1 MANQPSF
8 LKAAF
13 LAPANLIGLSA
24 AGLGSLATSDPL
36 PAAVAGITEV
46 FYLAVT
52 FFSPAFR
59 KKVRAQVLAEA
70 REGPEAA
77 TGALLEELAPSQREH
92 YFALKDLRDKILAN
106 YQKLP
111 GGGVLVA
118 SSEARV
124 DALLTNFLRLLTTLN
139 SYRTYLNAADRATI
153 EREIAELQQELGAE
167 DNARLRDVKLRRVD
181 ILQKRL
187 QRFLQA
193 EESREIVSH
202 QLAGIEDLLRLTHE
216 QSIAIRDPE
225 IVTRQLDALS
235 AEADATEETVRE
247 MERFMSIS
255 DEISSIPAGPEGGRV
270 RT

>member
-1 MANQPSF
+1 MADQPSF

-24 AGLGSLATSDPL
+24 AGVGSLATGDPM
-36 PAAVAGITEV
+36 PAAVAGLTEV

-59 KKVRAQVLAEA
+59 KKVRAEAIAEA
-70 REGPEAA
+70 REGPEGEL
-77 TGALLEELAPSQREH
+77 GALLEELAPSQREH
-92 YFALKDLRDKILAN
+92 YFALKDLRNKILAN
-106 YQKLP
+106 YRKLP

-139 SYRTYLNAADRATI
+139 SYRKYLSAADHAAI
-153 EREIAELQQELGAE
+153 QREIGELQREVDAE
-167 DNARLRDVKLRRVD
+167 DNPRLREVKQRRVD

-187 QRFLQA
+187 QRFQQA

-225 IVTRQLDALS
+225 TVTRQLDALS

-247 MERFMSIS
+247 MEKFMSIS
-255 DEISSIPAGPEGGRV
+255 DEISAIPPVPDGRV